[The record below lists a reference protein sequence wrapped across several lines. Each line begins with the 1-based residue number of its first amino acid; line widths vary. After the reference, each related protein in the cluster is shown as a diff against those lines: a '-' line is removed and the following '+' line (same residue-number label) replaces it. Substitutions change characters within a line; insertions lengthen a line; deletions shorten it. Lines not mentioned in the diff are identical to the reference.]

1 MRELQLTIL
10 SHNGEKK
17 EYIYIFFFF
26 FFSFLLSV
34 VINYGGSE
42 NEKEEVE
49 EYIFTSVASL
59 SGATS
64 LVLLRD
70 PLWSKHFEAPIKRAV
85 YEFVI

>member
-1 MRELQLTIL
+1 M
-10 SHNGEKK
+10 
-17 EYIYIFFFF
+17 YIFFFF
-26 FFSFLLSV
+26 FVSFLLSV

-64 LVLLRD
+64 LVLLAR
-70 PLWSKHFEAPIKRAV
+70 PFMVKALRSTGQTSGIRICNLTTER
-85 YEFVI
+85 